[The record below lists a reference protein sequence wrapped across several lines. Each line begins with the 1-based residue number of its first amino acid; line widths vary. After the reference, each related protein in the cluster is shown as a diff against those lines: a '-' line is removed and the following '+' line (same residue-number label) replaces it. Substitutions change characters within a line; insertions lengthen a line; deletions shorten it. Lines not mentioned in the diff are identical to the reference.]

1 MALERFRAPA
11 LPIPTAEY
19 DQRTM
24 TDIIRALR
32 LYFNQLDSLTPNQ
45 AQSYRADNFYG
56 GEFDGTVM
64 TANNVATSTLTATYS
79 NVSSMMSEFIRS
91 KGFLGGNFVGGS
103 FMGTAFYGGTFN
115 GVGSNIVLPHIAA
128 SDSTDQ
134 LASANNTPTVVEFN
148 TLDSGFGWTLNSP
161 GSATADIAGVYKITY
176 SAQLENTDNAAHDAT
191 FWLQKNGSDIPNSA
205 TIFTVPARKSAG
217 VFSYLAAYSEVT
229 FEADVGDEIELY
241 WATNQAYNTTGPVDG
256 IYIFHDDA
264 WTVAG
269 GDPYNRPAVPS
280 VIGSIVYI
288 SASNTGAS
296 STKPKV
302 APISVTGFGQIG
314 TVIVDATNTI

>member
-1 MALERFRAPA
+1 MALEKFKAPA

-64 TANNVATSTLTATYS
+64 TAENVATSTLTATYS
-79 NVSSMMSEFIRS
+79 NVASMMSEFVRS
-91 KGFLGGNFVGGS
+91 KGFLGGNFVGGT
-103 FMGTAFYGGTFN
+103 FMGTNFYANEFEGFGD
-115 GVGSNIVLPHIAA
+115 GLILPHIAA

-134 LASANNTPTVVEFN
+134 RTTDDTATVINFN

-161 GSATADIAGVYKITY
+161 GSATAAYAGIYKITY
-176 SAQLENTDNAAHDAT
+176 SIQFANTDNAQHTAT
-191 FWLQKNGSDIPNSA
+191 VWLQKNGADVANSA
-205 TIFTVPARKSAG
+205 TTFSVPARKSASIPG
-217 VFSYLAAYSEVT
+217 FICAYSEAT
-229 FEADVGDEIELY
+229 FNVIAGDEIELY
-241 WATNQAYNTTGPVDG
+241 FAVDQADVVSPAADG
-256 IYIFHDDA
+256 ILLFHDA
-264 WTVAG
+264 AQASPFV
-269 GDPYNRPAVPS
+269 RPAIPS
-280 VIGSIVYI
+280 VIGSITFV
-288 SASNTGAS
+288 SAFNKA
-296 STKPKV
+296 KV

-314 TVIVDATNTI
+314 TVIVNTTNTI